1 MKKQVENVKHG
12 SEFTLVS
19 DFTLKRKI
27 GNTFT
32 SDAPAS
38 KTVNSQSSI
47 TNYFSLVELLVV
59 IAIIAILAGLL
70 LPALKKAKDMAK
82 TSICISNERQI
93 AQGMNS
99 YLVDYNEEF
108 PGNSGTDS
116 SSYIKYPTNI
126 YTGFGILLKEKYYSG
141 GVLVCPGTEIVPN
154 NPEGKNR
161 EDYDKALLNGL
172 FESSLYPR
180 IAGDYQGRWVR
191 DEVTMKGTKLRA
203 FLFTDRFY
211 DYGGWRGTVGAFV
224 IGRKGAFLA
233 DNYPNL
239 GWPGGPYGAI
249 PSFHNGSINIGYIDG
264 HVESISKWRNINYV
278 NRLPFNDRGDY
289 GFWSYYN
296 IK

>member
-59 IAIIAILAGLL
+59 IAIIAILASML
-70 LPALKKAKDMAK
+70 LPALKKARDVAK

-116 SSYIKYPTNI
+116 SSYIKYPTNV
-126 YTGFGILLKEKYYSG
+126 YTGYGILMREKYFSG
-141 GVLVCPGTEIVPN
+141 SVLVCPGTELFPKSSQYN
-154 NPEGKNR
+154 ATR
-161 EDYDKALLNGL
+161 EDYDKCLLNGL
-172 FESSLYPR
+172 YDSTLYPR

-191 DEVTMKGTKLRA
+191 DEVNMKGTTLRA

-211 DYGGWRGTVGAFV
+211 DYGGWKGPVNSFV
-224 IGRKGAFLA
+224 SGRKGAFLA
-233 DNYPNL
+233 DNYPKY
-239 GWPGGPYGAI
+239 GWMTSTTVPF
-249 PSFHNGSINIGYIDG
+249 FHNDSINIGFIDG

-278 NRLPFNDRGDY
+278 SNSPFNDRGAQ